1 MIYKMYGWFDC
12 RLRVDLTAG
21 SVQRENI
28 GDQVLRAFIGGRG
41 LNDWVLFQEVPAD
54 ADPLA
59 PENVICFAPGPLTG
73 TAVPMNSRCE
83 VSTIGPH
90 SNILGDGN
98 GGNIFPYR
106 LKCSGLDQIVVT
118 GSSERP
124 VYLWIDNDEAELC
137 DASALW
143 GMNTWE
149 TTDVLKKVH
158 GSDIGVACIG
168 QAGENLVRFASVIL
182 DKHSSAARGA
192 GAVMGSKQLKAIA
205 VRGGKSV
212 PVAHE
217 GELKLLA
224 GEDRR
229 YFLTN
234 PFQKETVSRVGTHHG
249 LGNWFPGWRNNTKYL
264 SSDEVPQQIH
274 TEAWTKFQ
282 TGRTACHT
290 CPSFCKDVYTIPE
303 GPYAGETGSAMEY
316 EGIHCLGINCG
327 VEEPTPI
334 MVMQNLAD
342 KYGMCVIPLG
352 NNLAFAKDLFAR
364 GILSP
369 EDVDGLD
376 LSWDNQEAQI
386 ELIHRIALRKGFGSI
401 LAEGEIGAAR
411 LIGRGSADYSDQ
423 VKGTGRG
430 HFPPGIFALAHA
442 TSTRGADH
450 LRGRSWAFGENDGDL
465 FSQLI
470 EQGFIPSDDVGKLL
484 ASEEACALN
493 DCLGRCKGS
502 VNAWVNA
509 IPLVW
514 KHPLY
519 KGLAK
524 MMTAATGV
532 SFNENDLTL
541 AGRRVYLLEM
551 ALNARRGV
559 TRTSDRVVQRPE
571 LRDTPEGEQQRR
583 QHEEMLTEYYRRR
596 GCDPVTGVPTRSAL
610 EGLDLGE
617 AADALEA
624 GPVRTWDGP
633 PLWPV
638 SAYPNGQTRA

>member
-1 MIYKMYGWFDC
+1 MYGWFNC
-12 RLRVDLTAG
+12 RLRVNLTIG
-21 SVQRENI
+21 SLQREII
-28 GDQVLRAFIGGRG
+28 GEQVLRAFIGGRG

-54 ADPLA
+54 ADPLSSD
-59 PENVICFAPGPLTG
+59 NVICFAPGPLTG

-98 GGNIFPYR
+98 GGNIFPYKMKR
-106 LKCSGLDQIVVT
+106 SGLDQIVVT
-118 GSSERP
+118 GRSEIP
-124 VYLWIDNDEAELC
+124 VYLWIENDKVELC
-137 DASALW
+137 DASAFW

-149 TTDVLKKVH
+149 TTDALKKIH

-168 QAGENLVRFASVIL
+168 QAGETLVRFASVIF
-182 DKHSSAARGA
+182 DKFSSAARGA
-192 GAVMGSKQLKAIA
+192 GAVMGSKHLKAIV
-205 VRGGKSV
+205 VRGSKKV
-212 PVAHE
+212 PVADE
-217 GELKLLA
+217 VKLKLLA
-224 GEDRR
+224 GEDRE

-249 LGNWFPGWRNNTKYL
+249 LGYWFPGWHNNAKYL
-264 SSDEVPQQIH
+264 SSKEVPQQIH
-274 TEAWTKFQ
+274 TEAWAKYQ
-282 TGRTACHT
+282 TGRAACHT
-290 CPSFCKDVYTIPE
+290 CPSFCKDVYCIPE

-327 VEEPTPI
+327 IEEPAPI
-334 MVMQNLAD
+334 MIMQNLAD

-352 NNLAFAKDLFAR
+352 NNIAFAKDLLAR
-364 GILSP
+364 GILSLD
-369 EDVDGLD
+369 DVDGLD

-386 ELIHRIALRKGFGSI
+386 ELIHRIALRRGFGSI
-401 LAEGEIGAAR
+401 LAEGEIGAAK
-411 LIGRGSADYSDQ
+411 LIGRNSEEYNDQ

-470 EQGFIPSDDVGKLL
+470 EQGFIPSDDIGKLL
-484 ASEEACALN
+484 ASEEACAVN

-514 KHPLY
+514 KYPLY
-519 KGLAK
+519 GGLARV
-524 MMTAATGV
+524 MAAATGI
-532 SFNENDLTL
+532 SFSENELIM

-559 TRTSDRVVQRPE
+559 TRASDRLVQRPE
-571 LRDTPEGEQQRR
+571 LRDTPEGLQQRQ
-583 QHEEMLTEYYRRR
+583 QHDAMLTEYYRRR
-596 GCDPVTGVPTRSAL
+596 GCNPINGVPARSAL
-610 EGLDLGE
+610 EALGLAE
-617 AADALEA
+617 VADVLEA
-624 GPVRTWDGP
+624 EPVRTWDGP
-633 PLWPV
+633 PLWPL
-638 SAYPNGQTRA
+638 SDYPQG